1 MIYIVFLLITMMLIY
16 GTLVESRKYISIAEL
31 NIEFYSNKELDK
43 GIQEYA
49 IEYVTKENNYKEF
62 VSVENFL
69 FNLERYVYIK
79 LKQNIAKYIII
90 FSMNNT
96 ELRSVIHTKLIYHQI
111 EIDISFWKNYY
122 VPNINV

>member
-16 GTLVESRKYISIAEL
+16 GTLVESRKYISTAEL
-31 NIEFYSNKELDK
+31 NLEFYSNKELDK

-79 LKQNIAKYIII
+79 LKQNIANYIII

-111 EIDISFWKNYY
+111 EIDISFWKDYY

>member
-16 GTLVESRKYISIAEL
+16 GTLVESRKYISTAEL

>member
-16 GTLVESRKYISIAEL
+16 GTLVESRKYISTAEL
-31 NIEFYSNKELDK
+31 NLEFYSNKELDK

-69 FNLERYVYIK
+69 YNLERYVYIK
-79 LKQNIAKYIII
+79 LKQNIANYIII

-111 EIDISFWKNYY
+111 EIDISFWKDYY
-122 VPNINV
+122 VSNINV

>member
-16 GTLVESRKYISIAEL
+16 GTLVESRKYISTAEL

-79 LKQNIAKYIII
+79 LKQNIARYIII

>member
-16 GTLVESRKYISIAEL
+16 GTLVESRKYISTAEL
-31 NIEFYSNKELDK
+31 NLEFYSNKELDK

-79 LKQNIAKYIII
+79 LKQNIANYIII
-90 FSMNNT
+90 FSMNNS

-111 EIDISFWKNYY
+111 EIDISFWKDYY

>member
-16 GTLVESRKYISIAEL
+16 GTLVESRKYISTAEL
-31 NIEFYSNKELDK
+31 NLEFYSNKELDK

-62 VSVENFL
+62 VSIENFL
-69 FNLERYVYIK
+69 YNLERYVYIK
-79 LKQNIAKYIII
+79 LKQNIANYIII

-111 EIDISFWKNYY
+111 EIDISFWKDYY

>member
-1 MIYIVFLLITMMLIY
+1 MIYIIFLLITMMLIY
-16 GTLVESRKYISIAEL
+16 GTLVESRKYISTAEL
-31 NIEFYSNKELDK
+31 NLEFYSNKELDK

-79 LKQNIAKYIII
+79 LKQNIANYIII

-111 EIDISFWKNYY
+111 EIDISFWKDYY

>member
-1 MIYIVFLLITMMLIY
+1 MIYIIFLLIAMMLIY
-16 GTLVESRKYISIAEL
+16 GTLVESRKYISTAEL
-31 NIEFYSNKELDK
+31 NLEFYSNKELDK

-49 IEYVTKENNYKEF
+49 IEYVTKESNYKEF
-62 VSVENFL
+62 VSLENFL
-69 FNLERYVYIK
+69 YNLERYVYIK
-79 LKQNIAKYIII
+79 LKQNIANYIII

-111 EIDISFWKNYY
+111 ELDISFWKDYY

>member
-16 GTLVESRKYISIAEL
+16 GTLVESRKYISTAEL
-31 NIEFYSNKELDK
+31 NLEFYSNKELDK

-69 FNLERYVYIK
+69 YNLERYIYIK
-79 LKQNIAKYIII
+79 LKQNIANYIII

-111 EIDISFWKNYY
+111 EIDISFWKDYY

>member
-16 GTLVESRKYISIAEL
+16 GTLVESRKYISTAEL
-31 NIEFYSNKELDK
+31 NLEFYSNKELDK

-79 LKQNIAKYIII
+79 LKQNIANYIII
-90 FSMNNT
+90 FSMNNI

-111 EIDISFWKNYY
+111 EIDISFWKDYY

>member
-1 MIYIVFLLITMMLIY
+1 MMLIY
-16 GTLVESRKYISIAEL
+16 GTLVESRKYISTAEL
-31 NIEFYSNKELDK
+31 NLEFYSNKELDK

-79 LKQNIAKYIII
+79 LKQNIANYIII

-111 EIDISFWKNYY
+111 EIDISFWKDYY